1 MTHLLDIK
9 DLQVTF
15 PNRHGDLR
23 VLDGVSLHVGRGEI
37 LGIIGES
44 GAGKSMTGNAVMGLL
59 EPPGKI
65 TKGDI
70 LFDGV
75 SIIGKAE
82 GLRGKHISMIFQDPL
97 TSLNPL
103 KRVGDMLTE
112 TMRTH
117 LPIGKSEAEERARA
131 SFEEVGLDPSRLDAY
146 PHEFSGGMRQRVVI
160 ALALA
165 GEPELLIADEP
176 TTALD
181 VSVQAQILEL
191 IRNLCEKRG
200 LGVMLITHDIGV
212 IANSC
217 DRVAV
222 FYAGRP
228 VEIAGVS
235 ELLAHPKH
243 PYSKGLI
250 ASMPR
255 IDADSRHEMLRQIE
269 GSMPALN
276 KLPKGCAFAPRCH
289 KVMDKCLEQ
298 QPIMQSGRAA
308 CWLGEA

>member
-23 VLDGVSLHVGRGEI
+23 VLDGVSLHLGRGEI

-65 TKGDI
+65 TAGEI
-70 LFDGV
+70 LFDGKP
-75 SIIGKAE
+75 IIGKAAA
-82 GLRGKHISMIFQDPL
+82 LRGKHISMIFQDPL

-103 KRVGDMLTE
+103 KRVGDLLTE

-117 LPIGKSEAEERARA
+117 LDITKSEAVARARK
-131 SFEEVGLDPSRLDAY
+131 SFEEVGLDSSRLDAY

-181 VSVQAQILEL
+181 VSVQAQILDL
-191 IRNLCEKRG
+191 IRSLCEKRG

-212 IANSC
+212 IANAC

-228 VEIAGVS
+228 VEIADVN

-243 PYSKGLI
+243 PYSEGLI

-289 KVMDKCLEQ
+289 KVMDKCHQEK
-298 QPIMQSGRAA
+298 PVMQADRAA
-308 CWLGEA
+308 CWLGET

>member
-23 VLDGVSLHVGRGEI
+23 VLDGVSLHLGRGEI

-65 TKGDI
+65 TDGQI
-70 LFDGV
+70 LFDGKP
-75 SIIGKAE
+75 IIGKAAA
-82 GLRGKHISMIFQDPL
+82 LRGKHISMIFQDPL

-103 KRVGDMLTE
+103 KRVGDLLTE

-117 LPIGKSEAEERARA
+117 LDITKSEAVARARK
-131 SFEEVGLDPSRLDAY
+131 SFEEVGLDSSRLDAY

-181 VSVQAQILEL
+181 VSVQAQILDL
-191 IRNLCEKRG
+191 IRSLCEKRG

-212 IANSC
+212 IANAC

-228 VEIAGVS
+228 VEIADVD

-243 PYSKGLI
+243 PYSEGLI

-289 KVMDKCLEQ
+289 KVMDKCHHEK
-298 QPIMQSGRAA
+298 PVMQAGRAA
-308 CWLGEA
+308 CWLGEV

>member
-1 MTHLLDIK
+1 
-9 DLQVTF
+9 V
-15 PNRHGDLR
+15 GDL
-23 VLDGVSLHVGRGEI
+23 
-37 LGIIGES
+37 
-44 GAGKSMTGNAVMGLL
+44 
-59 EPPGKI
+59 
-65 TKGDI
+65 
-70 LFDGV
+70 
-75 SIIGKAE
+75 
-82 GLRGKHISMIFQDPL
+82 
-97 TSLNPL
+97 
-103 KRVGDMLTE
+103 LTE

-117 LPIGKSEAEERARA
+117 LDITKSEAVARARK
-131 SFEEVGLDPSRLDAY
+131 SFEEVGLDYSRLDAY

-181 VSVQAQILEL
+181 VSVQAQILDL
-191 IRNLCEKRG
+191 IRSLCEKRG

-212 IANSC
+212 IANAC

-228 VEIAGVS
+228 VEIADVD

-243 PYSKGLI
+243 PYSEGLI

-255 IDADSRHEMLRQIE
+255 IDADSRHEILRQIE

-289 KVMDKCLEQ
+289 KVMDKCHHEK
-298 QPIMQSGRAA
+298 PVMQAGRAA
-308 CWLGEA
+308 CWLGES